1 MVAVFCCSLTASI
14 IMLYIRAVKP
24 LNDES
29 VYVNDPR
36 ASPSAPVGVAYEL
49 VTQSAQD
56 STD

>member
-1 MVAVFCCSLTASI
+1 
-14 IMLYIRAVKP
+14 MLYIRAVKP

-56 STD
+56 STATD

>member
-1 MVAVFCCSLTASI
+1 MSHA
-14 IMLYIRAVKP
+14 
-24 LNDES
+24 

-56 STD
+56 LTD

>member
-1 MVAVFCCSLTASI
+1 MVAVFVLLSYCRHYYA
-14 IMLYIRAVKP
+14 YIHTVKP

-56 STD
+56 LTD